1 MKSNRSMLDL
11 AQVMAMR
18 KGPRM
23 LSLNGKRIAAMYLTK
38 KEIYDLHAREGFT
51 SEKTIERRI
60 DKWLVMD
67 KNEDDLNV
75 HLAAVV
81 ADYYWIFKAESSF
94 EKEFL
99 TDFAQRNMCEEI
111 IGAE

>member
-23 LSLNGKRIAAMYLTK
+23 LPLNGKRIAAMYLTK

-51 SEKTIERRI
+51 NEKTIERRI

-67 KNEDDLNV
+67 KNELDVNV
-75 HLAAVV
+75 HLAAVI
-81 ADYYWIFKAESSF
+81 ADYYWIFKAESGF